1 MDESSSRAEST
12 KAPEFDLR
20 IGSYRIVQALG
31 TGGMSSVYRAVH
43 VETGLEVALKVLTRT
58 LARNSTLLQRFLR
71 EARSAEALEHAN
83 IVTIYDRG
91 IDKGRHYLVLEY
103 VAGGDFHEFVQRR
116 GPLGVADA
124 ILVVKDVAR
133 ALKYAASR
141 GLIHRDIKPS
151 NILRTPTGQIK
162 LIDLGLALH
171 AENEDER
178 VTREGTTV
186 GTVDYMAPE
195 QARDSRATSIQS
207 DMYSLGCTFYFLL
220 TGVPPYPG
228 GDITEK
234 LTRHAKAPVPDVC
247 DLRQDVTPSLAAI
260 VTRMMAKR
268 PDDRFGSYDE
278 LIGALE
284 RARAWTGTSEG
295 QEIALLPSGR

>member
-1 MDESSSRAEST
+1 M
-12 KAPEFDLR
+12 
-20 IGSYRIVQALG
+20 
-31 TGGMSSVYRAVH
+31 
-43 VETGLEVALKVLTRT
+43 
-58 LARNSTLLQRFLR
+58 
-71 EARSAEALEHAN
+71 
-83 IVTIYDRG
+83 
-91 IDKGRHYLVLEY
+91 
-103 VAGGDFHEFVQRR
+103 
-116 GPLGVADA
+116 
-124 ILVVKDVAR
+124 
-133 ALKYAASR
+133 
-141 GLIHRDIKPS
+141 
-151 NILRTPTGQIK
+151 
-162 LIDLGLALH
+162 IDLGLALQ

-247 DLRQDVTPSLAAI
+247 DLRQDVAPSLAAI
-260 VTRMMAKR
+260 LTRMMAKR

-278 LIGALE
+278 LIGTLDEAPVDRNE
-284 RARAWTGTSEG
+284 
-295 QEIALLPSGR
+295 QEQGIALLPLDGEPEPAPPALPDETNPDRESPESGRNGTGDATYQVVSLADLASELDEDYRPQPASRQSSVEPPAPLLRRTPLVENDVEDTDSTEPNAAESALPSRPPVSVSVWVISFATLGVAGVLLVIGLFQFFGSVGWNGTRTPLVRPMPVPF